1 MDTDKI
7 FYMMQQDTDN
17 GEYRFDAEYA
27 EDTEAGF
34 YNAYLM
40 ADGIEG
46 VIDIGALKIVSG
58 KAYGNSI
65 KKLNELAE
73 AENLNGFKECVE
85 NDSGNLGFDITLY
98 KKFSGSET
106 LREYMNYVKANPL
119 KAEASDENIKTFNT
133 FVLMAGLGE
142 SKVDN
147 INDYLA
153 DTIVATTQLYSDY
166 SSYAASDNRQKY
178 ITSKMSGKKIE
189 TVADFEKLLKQA
201 FVLVEAKYSNGY
213 ETVKDVIEK
222 YGSAV
227 GITDTASSSV
237 YKSMCGVDYKDADTL
252 LTNYK
257 RLKTDSSDYT
267 SPSGQG
273 SSGGSGGKGATYMN
287 GEYFESETI
296 ESQPIKARFVD
307 IEGVDWAA
315 EAILALAD
323 KGIINGRAEG
333 IFEPDEYVTRE
344 EFVKILVGAMG
355 YANESYGKNVF
366 SDVNED
372 DWFCGYVNIA
382 YNKDLVK
389 GIGDGVFGS
398 GQLISRQDMAVII
411 YNALIERKAEVQ
423 NGSVVFEDGYMISD
437 YAVQAVGALYE
448 MGIINGV
455 SETEFEPLG
464 CTTRAKAAKVVYGIL
479 KQM

>member
-1 MDTDKI
+1 MEKGYSAEDLKNNEMDTDKI

-178 ITSKMSGKKIE
+178 ITSKMSGKK
-189 TVADFEKLLKQA
+189 
-201 FVLVEAKYSNGY
+201 
-213 ETVKDVIEK
+213 
-222 YGSAV
+222 
-227 GITDTASSSV
+227 
-237 YKSMCGVDYKDADTL
+237 
-252 LTNYK
+252 
-257 RLKTDSSDYT
+257 
-267 SPSGQG
+267 
-273 SSGGSGGKGATYMN
+273 
-287 GEYFESETI
+287 
-296 ESQPIKARFVD
+296 
-307 IEGVDWAA
+307 
-315 EAILALAD
+315 
-323 KGIINGRAEG
+323 
-333 IFEPDEYVTRE
+333 
-344 EFVKILVGAMG
+344 
-355 YANESYGKNVF
+355 
-366 SDVNED
+366 
-372 DWFCGYVNIA
+372 
-382 YNKDLVK
+382 
-389 GIGDGVFGS
+389 
-398 GQLISRQDMAVII
+398 
-411 YNALIERKAEVQ
+411 
-423 NGSVVFEDGYMISD
+423 
-437 YAVQAVGALYE
+437 
-448 MGIINGV
+448 
-455 SETEFEPLG
+455 
-464 CTTRAKAAKVVYGIL
+464 
-479 KQM
+479 